1 MSSSATATE
10 NVVIVM
16 RPSRRRPVSARELG
30 VAATAAAETAY
41 EEMCTQMSQALA
53 A

>member
-16 RPSRRRPVSARELG
+16 RPSRRRPVSDRELG
-30 VAATAAAETAY
+30 AAASAAAETAY